1 MDAGASM
8 GSPGRTGYT
17 HTKDWEEMRRDMEGL
32 ERGQRI
38 KNGNVNKFFYEF
50 GGGSAGERVCVCGG
64 GGYGKQAV
72 LAPHATRPCRLSWVL
87 YCCLG
92 GSHFCLPQ

>member
-17 HTKDWEEMRRDMEGL
+17 HTKEWEEMRRDMEGL

-50 GGGSAGERVCVCGG
+50 GGGSAGERGG
-64 GGYGKQAV
+64 GVGLVQAGY

-92 GSHFCLPQ
+92 GSHFCLPE